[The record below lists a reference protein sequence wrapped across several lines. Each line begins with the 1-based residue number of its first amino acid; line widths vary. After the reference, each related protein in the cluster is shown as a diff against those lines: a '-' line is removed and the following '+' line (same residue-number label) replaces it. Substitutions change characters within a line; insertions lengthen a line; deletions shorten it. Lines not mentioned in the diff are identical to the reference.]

1 MRTSVLLCLL
11 VSIIGLPRAASAQV
25 WELAKLNTAQIRDLD
40 RARTVVIIPGGILE
54 QHGPYLPAY
63 ADGYWNERIAQELAA
78 SVAARP
84 GWAALMFPP
93 IPLGVGG
100 ANEIGRRYSFP
111 GTYALRSATLRSLF
125 MDLASEFGEQGFR
138 WIFVVH
144 GHGAPEHNRMLD
156 DAGDFFRDEYRGQM
170 VHLMGLEAVLETGG
184 GLDAD
189 VEKVEG
195 FSVHAGAGETSGML
209 FLRPDLVAADVKA
222 APDRRGANMSDL
234 VRLAGEPQWPGY
246 FGAPRVASAS
256 QGARLFTSAS
266 AAASAYALKILD
278 GLDPRTL
285 SRIGDAAL
293 NRSESVSIDGDALR
307 ASADR
312 LRRQEEWLAKRKA
325 R

>member
-1 MRTSVLLCLL
+1 MPAT
-11 VSIIGLPRAASAQV
+11 ASAQV
-25 WELAKLNTAQIRDLD
+25 WELAKLNTDQIRSLD

-54 QHGPYLPAY
+54 QHGPYLPSY
-63 ADGYWNERIAQELAA
+63 ADGYWNERLAQELAA

-84 GWAALMFPP
+84 GWASLVFPS

-100 ANEIGRRYSFP
+100 ANEIGRKYSYP
-111 GTYALRSATLRSLF
+111 GTYAVRSATLRSLF
-125 MDLASEFGEQGFR
+125 MDLASEFGEQSFR

-156 DAGDFFRDEYRGQM
+156 DAGDFFHDEYGGQM
-170 VHLMGLEAVLETGG
+170 VHLMGLGAVLDSEG

-189 VEKVEG
+189 VEKADG
-195 FSVHAGAGETSGML
+195 FSVHAGAGETSGIL
-209 FLRPDLVAADVKA
+209 FLRPDLVAMGVKT
-222 APDRRGANMSDL
+222 APDQRGADMNDL
-234 VRLAGEPQWPGY
+234 VGLAREPQWPGY

-256 QGARLFTSAS
+256 QGARLFKSAS

-285 SRIGDAAL
+285 PRIGDAAL
-293 NRSESVSIDGDALR
+293 GRPDNVAIDSDALR
-307 ASADR
+307 ATADR